1 MLNNY
6 LRIAFRQLWKHKT
19 LSAINV
25 LGLSI
30 GFSAALVIWM
40 MVYFDLSFDKFHPA
54 ADRIYRVVS
63 ESPNWGMSSAVPLP
77 VADVLSKE
85 VSGLEKSALVYEF
98 SPNIRIG
105 GAREQYHFMQKNV
118 AFADVS
124 YFDIIR
130 YKWLYGSPAVLRAP
144 DQVVLT
150 EERAAQY
157 FPGVPAGEVIGRQL
171 IYDDSLH
178 LTVAGLVAAL
188 PGRTDFG
195 FAEFVSM
202 PTAHTHAGIREYIG
216 IGRWNMTNT
225 AANIF
230 VMLRPGTTPEQI
242 NPQLARIPAR
252 YNEGDKDVYFLQAL
266 PDFHFDRRFELPAG
280 GRHANMTTLYSLT
293 ALVVFLLLLGC
304 INFIN
309 LQTAQAAGR
318 AREIGVR
325 KTMGSSKWKLIIQFL
340 GESALLTIFAA
351 ALAIVF
357 VPFILHMF
365 DDFIPDGVSMTL
377 MKDWQ
382 VFIFIPL
389 LIAIVSLMAGLYPA
403 FVMARFQPVLALKN
417 NLHGVKGK
425 TRLRQILTVSQFAAA
440 LALIMATVIVSKQT
454 RYALHKEL
462 GFAKDNRISMYKPR
476 GSATM
481 DVLRRQLEAMPEVTA
496 TTYGFGA
503 PLSLGTTATRA
514 ALGNGA
520 LEDESAIEVK
530 YVDTAYMNFYRLR
543 LLAGRNLTPSDTMRE
558 VVINETFARK
568 AGYKKPE
575 DALGQLLTSG
585 GNRYPVIGVVADF
598 HAKSLRE
605 PIKPLMLTSGRSHG
619 NMLHAAFE
627 TGTDLRAAIAKIE
640 KEWAALYPGV
650 PFKYNFV
657 DETLENFYREETRL
671 IKLLAWATGVAILIS
686 CLGLLGLAIYA
697 TRQRTREIGIRKV
710 LGASVLSIVSLFSG
724 NILKLVLIALVIAS
738 PPAWWLMQQWLNKF
752 AYSIAVPWW
761 IFPAAGAAA
770 ALLALLTVGVQA
782 MKAALINPAQ
792 VLKND

>member
-1 MLNNY
+1 MLSNY
-6 LRIAFRQLWKHKT
+6 LRIAFRQLWKHKA

-54 ADRIYRVVS
+54 GDRIYRVVS
-63 ESPNWGMSSAVPLP
+63 ESPDWGMSSAVPLP
-77 VADVLSKE
+77 VADVLNKE
-85 VSGLEKSALVYEF
+85 VSGLERSALVYEF
-98 SPNIRIG
+98 VPNVSIKG
-105 GAREQYHFMQKNV
+105 GKEQYHFMQKRI
-118 AFADVS
+118 AFADAS
-124 YFDIIR
+124 YFDIIQ
-130 YKWLYGSPAVLRAP
+130 YEWLYGSPAVLRAP

-157 FPGVPAGEVIGRQL
+157 FPGVPAGEVIGREV

-178 LTVAGLVAAL
+178 LTVAGLIAAL
-188 PGRTDFG
+188 PGRTDFH

-202 PTAHTHAGIREYIG
+202 PTAHTHKGVRDYIG
-216 IGRWNMTNT
+216 IGRWNMVNT
-225 AANIF
+225 SANLF
-230 VMLRPGTTPEQI
+230 VMLRPGTTVEKV
-242 NPQLARIPAR
+242 NRQLAGIPAR
-252 YNEGDKDVYFLQAL
+252 YNEGDKDIYFLQPL
-266 PDFHFDRRFELPAG
+266 SEFHFDSRFELFER
-280 GRHANMTTLYSLT
+280 RHANMTTLYSLS

-325 KTMGSSKWKLIIQFL
+325 KTMGSSKWKLIMQFL

-351 ALAIVF
+351 GLAIVF
-357 VPFILHMF
+357 VPFILHTF
-365 DDFIPDGVSMTL
+365 SDFIPEGVNMTL
-377 MKDWQ
+377 MKDWR

-389 LIAIVSLMAGLYPA
+389 LIVIVSLMAGLYPA

-417 NLHGVKGK
+417 SLHGVKGK

-440 LALIMATVIVSKQT
+440 LVLIMATIIVSKQT

-462 GFAKDNRISMYKPR
+462 GFAKDNRIAMYKPR

-481 DVLRRQLEAMPEVTA
+481 DVLRRQLLAMPEVTA

-514 ALGNGA
+514 ALGHDA
-520 LEDESAIEVK
+520 LKDESAIEVK
-530 YVDTAYMNFYRLR
+530 YVDTAYLNFYRLR
-543 LLAGRNLTPSDTMRE
+543 LLAGRNLAPSDTMRE

-575 DALGQLLTSG
+575 DALGQSLTSSG
-585 GNRYPVIGVVADF
+585 IRYPVIGVVADF

-605 PIKPLMLTSGRSHG
+605 PIKPLMLTTGRSYV
-619 NMLHAAFE
+619 NMLHVAFE
-627 TGTDLRAAIAKIE
+627 KGTDMRAALGKIE
-640 KEWAALYPGV
+640 KEWAGLYPGV

-657 DETLENFYREETRL
+657 DEALKHFYREETRL

-752 AYSIAVPWW
+752 AYAIAVPWW

-770 ALLALLTVGVQA
+770 ALLALLTVGVQSL
-782 MKAALINPAQ
+782 KAALINPAQ